1 MYIYTTC
8 TCTYYMYKMYSVC
21 MQIVNIII
29 VEFQTP
35 YSVEIQM
42 TGHNGHMYNIQYKN
56 NNTIMLKFGLTFIC
70 TQTTV
75 HVHYGNKVY

>member
-1 MYIYTTC
+1 
-8 TCTYYMYKMYSVC
+8 MYSVC

-35 YSVEIQM
+35 YSVM

-75 HVHYGNKVY
+75 HVHVHYGNKVY